1 MADDRTARRLAEL
14 LDKASA
20 GDDSALNALC
30 QELEPPVHKY
40 FWFKFQNPDIVDEL
54 SQETFV
60 RFLKNL
66 PNVRDRMSLRSFIVK
81 IAVHVTQDYF
91 RKKYRHPEE
100 ELDTDDGVTSSGED
114 PAEAILRRVDLER
127 ALEELP
133 EQSRRIMLM
142 LADGYKYEEI
152 SARTQ
157 ISVSGVKMQV
167 KRNLAKLRSVL
178 DVTISVLATTVV
190 LKWLFELIQYK
201 SG

>member
-1 MADDRTARRLAEL
+1 MGDDRTARRLAEL
-14 LDKASA
+14 LDQASA
-20 GDDSALNALC
+20 GDETALNELC
-30 QELEPPVHKY
+30 RELEPPVQKY

-66 PNVRDRMSLRSFIVK
+66 PNIRDRMSLRSFIVK
-81 IAVHVTQDYF
+81 IAIHVTQDYF

-100 ELDTDDGVTSSGED
+100 ELDADAGGVTSGED

-190 LKWLFELIQYK
+190 LKWLFELIH
-201 SG
+201 GPG

>member
-1 MADDRTARRLAEL
+1 MAEDRTARRLAEL

-20 GDDSALNALC
+20 GDETALNELC
-30 QELEPPVHKY
+30 QALEPPVQKY

-66 PNVRDRMSLRSFIVK
+66 PNIRERMSLRSFVVK
-81 IAVHVTQDYF
+81 IAIHVTQDYF

-100 ELDTDDGVTSSGED
+100 ELGADEGLGSAED
-114 PAEAILRRVDLER
+114 PAEAILRRVDLEK
-127 ALEELP
+127 ALDELP
-133 EQSRRIMLM
+133 ERSRRILLM

-152 SARTQ
+152 SAQTH

-178 DVTISVLATTVV
+178 DVTISVLMTTVAV
-190 LKWLFELIQYK
+190 KWLFELIQYK
-201 SG
+201 PG